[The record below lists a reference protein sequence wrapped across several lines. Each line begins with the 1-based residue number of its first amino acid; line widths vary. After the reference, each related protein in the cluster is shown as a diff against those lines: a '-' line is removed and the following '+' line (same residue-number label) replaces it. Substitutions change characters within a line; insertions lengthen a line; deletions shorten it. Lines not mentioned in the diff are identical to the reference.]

1 MQLTDY
7 EKRMLNGEMGEPVRK
22 AMEILVAL
30 GESYEAERMIEVKNV
45 HLAGASIVVTGEA
58 GVKFAE
64 SMQCQGGCFC
74 TRTTSNPTALD
85 SAQWRELGIDEKD
98 AELQSRLTGAL
109 AKLGTQIISTCTPY
123 FVGNAPRLGEH
134 VAWGESSA
142 VIYANSVLG
151 ARTNREGGP
160 SGLAAALCGRVPE
173 CGYHLKENRYGKL
186 LINVTIPLRGVTDY
200 GCLGYFAGMLSSQD
214 TPVFTGIP
222 DTATPDELK
231 GLSAALGSSGAVT
244 MFHAVGVTPEAP
256 DLETAFGGKKPET
269 IAEFGE
275 KEKKMILDKLDRE
288 ESSAVNWVMLGCPHA
303 SMFEMADISRALEGK
318 KINPDVTLWVG
329 TAAQTKMIADRM
341 GYTDIIEKAGGK
353 VVCDTCPVLAPT
365 RDLAQKMGYKV
376 LTTNSAKMA
385 HYSPGQFGLK
395 THYGNIEKIVDAA
408 VSGKWKR

>member
-1 MQLTDY
+1 MQLSDH

-30 GESYEAERMIEVKNV
+30 GESYDAKRMIEVRNV
-45 HLAGASIVVTGEA
+45 HLAGASIAVTGEA

-64 SMQCQGGCFC
+64 NLYCQGGCFC

-85 SAQWRELGIDEKD
+85 SARWCELGISEED
-98 AELQSRLTGAL
+98 AELQGRLTKALENLGA
-109 AKLGTQIISTCTPY
+109 QITSTCTPY
-123 FVGNAPRLGEH
+123 YVGNAPRLGEH

-142 VIYANSVLG
+142 IVYVNSVLG

-173 CGYHLKENRYGKL
+173 CGFHLKENRYGQL
-186 LINVTIPLRGVTDY
+186 LVNVTIPLRGVTDY
-200 GCLGYFAGMLSSQD
+200 GCLGYYTGTISSQD

-222 DTATPDELK
+222 DTATSDELK
-231 GLSAALGSSGAVT
+231 ALSAALASSGAVT

-256 DLETAFGGKKPET
+256 DLEAAFGGNKPET
-269 IAEFGE
+269 VVEFGE
-275 KEKKMILDKLDRE
+275 QEKKMILKKLDKE
-288 ESSAVNWVMLGCPHA
+288 ESSNVDWVMLGCPHA
-303 SMFEMADISRALEGK
+303 SVFELTDIAQTMAGK
-318 KINPDVTLWVG
+318 KINPDVTMWVG
-329 TAAQTKMIADRM
+329 TSFQTKAIADRM

-353 VVCDTCPVLAPT
+353 VVCDTCPVLAQT
-365 RDLAQKMGYKV
+365 RELAKKMGYRV

-395 THYGNIEKIVDAA
+395 THYGNIDKIIDAA
-408 VSGKWKR
+408 VTGRWER